1 MTRDPT
7 KEEHERAAWV
17 LSTLLYS
24 GGSPSLK
31 DGSWEAAERAGEDL
45 ACRVGALGFAIVP
58 LGEPKPAHGGPEYKS
73 PCGLRG
79 EVLAVDGGCATT
91 TIGHDYTKG
100 MDLRRMT
107 KKGPRL

>member
-79 EVLAVDGGCATT
+79 EVLAVDGGMAWVLWPGGNHTT
-91 TIGHDYTKG
+91 E
-100 MDLRRMT
+100 
-107 KKGPRL
+107 RLGA